1 MSLRGQ
7 PILVASI
14 TQINEPRRNFEKENL
29 PKRERQREI

>member
-1 MSLRGQ
+1 MSLRRQ